1 MRAFRNVVAYM
12 GFGFYWA
19 WIFVSFNSVGSLGQ
33 NLSIDALTSSHLAS
47 SVAAILPLLAAF
59 LLRGKIEALPHRA
72 LFALVVSSSALASV
86 STACMQAFFAQPIMH
101 AAAAASAGLFVV
113 GPMLAW
119 GVVYGSLDAKNAVI
133 RTALSFAFAG
143 LVYFAT
149 SFMPWSVA
157 ALVATALPLATGLSA
172 CACFS
177 RGSNRAVGWEGG
189 IPQESPSHSPV
200 PIGAL
205 VGLAVVTFVYGGLR
219 VYSAHASAEFSG
231 PSVLF
236 VSVVAASVIILFYIR
251 CSFPRMSLNLGVLY
265 RVALIAF
272 AAVLMLAAVG
282 EEVAAI
288 PLEALVRCGMML
300 FEMLTWVL
308 LAETVRTGSM
318 SALAVFSAG
327 RLAVHVGI
335 SLGEGSA
342 LVFGVSSL
350 QFLVCAVVALI
361 VAAGFLF
368 RDADTT
374 FFFASP
380 TEDELRRIARKR
392 SVSDGESSR
401 AETTLE
407 VCVSDA
413 IAEAGGEF
421 DARVGDMLKRSLE
434 DRIDSVAS
442 RYGFSARE
450 REVFELWV
458 TGHDA
463 QYIQDELVISRSTV
477 KTHVRHIYEKCDV
490 HSRSDLMRVLER
502 D

>member
-1 MRAFRNVVAYM
+1 MRAFRDIVAYM

-19 WIFVSFNSVGSLGQ
+19 WIFVSFNSAGSLGQ
-33 NLSIDALTSSHLAS
+33 NLSIDALMSSHLAS
-47 SVAAILPLLAAF
+47 SVAAILPLLVAF
-59 LLRGKIEALPHRA
+59 LLRGKIENLPPRA
-72 LFALVVSSSALASV
+72 FLAIVVCASVLASV
-86 STACMQAFFAQPIMH
+86 STGCMQAFSGQPIAH

-119 GVVYGSLDAKNAVI
+119 GVAYGSLDAKRAVI
-133 RTALSFAFAG
+133 CTALSFAFAG

-149 SFMPWSVA
+149 SLMPWSVA

-172 CACFS
+172 CWCFT
-177 RGSNRAVGWEGG
+177 GDSNHATAREGG
-189 IPQESPSHSPV
+189 ISQEPLSRASIPV
-200 PIGAL
+200 GTL

-236 VSVVAASVIILFYIR
+236 VSVVAASTIMLLYTLLM
-251 CSFPRMSLNLGVLY
+251 PRTSLNLGVLY

-308 LAETVRTGSM
+308 LAETVRTGGVP
-318 SALAVFSAG
+318 ALAVFSAG

-380 TEDELRRIARKR
+380 TEDELRRITRKR
-392 SVSDGESSR
+392 SVFDGEPSR
-401 AETTLE
+401 EETALE
-407 VCVSDA
+407 ACVSDA
-413 IAEAGGEF
+413 TAEAGGDF

-434 DRIDSVAS
+434 DRIDCVAS
-442 RYGFSARE
+442 RYGFSVRE

>member
-1 MRAFRNVVAYM
+1 MRAFRDVVAYM

-19 WIFVSFNSVGSLGQ
+19 WIFVSFNSAGSLGQ
-33 NLSIDALTSSHLAS
+33 NLPIDALTSSHLVS

-59 LLRGKIEALPHRA
+59 LLRGKIEALSHRA
-72 LFALVVSSSALASV
+72 LFALVVSSSVLASV
-86 STACMQAFFAQPIMH
+86 STACIQVFFAQPIVYGL
-101 AAAAASAGLFVV
+101 ATASSGLFVV

-119 GVVYGSLDAKNAVI
+119 GVVYGALDAKNAVI
-133 RTALSFAFAG
+133 CTALSFAFAG
-143 LVYFAT
+143 FVYFAI
-149 SFMPWSVA
+149 SFMPWPVA
-157 ALVATALPLATGLSA
+157 ASVATALPLATGLSV
-172 CACFS
+172 CAFLS
-177 RGSNRAVGWEGG
+177 GGSNRATGREGG
-189 IPQESPSHSPV
+189 ISQEPSSRSSI
-200 PIGAL
+200 PIGTL

-231 PSVLF
+231 PSVLL
-236 VSVVAASVIILFYIR
+236 VSVVIASAIMLLYTLLI
-251 CSFPRMSLNLGVLY
+251 PRTSLNLGVLY

-327 RLAVHVGI
+327 RLAVHIGI
-335 SLGEGSA
+335 SLGEESA

-350 QFLVCAVVALI
+350 EFLVCAVVALI

-380 TEDELRRIARKR
+380 TEDELRRITQDHSSLVGA
-392 SVSDGESSR
+392 SVETDG
-401 AETTLE
+401 APGA
-407 VCVSDA
+407 CASDA
-413 IAEAGGEF
+413 VGVG
-421 DARVGDMLKRSLE
+421 DGSDVQVGDMLKRSLE

>member
-1 MRAFRNVVAYM
+1 MRAFRDIVAYM

-19 WIFVSFNSVGSLGQ
+19 WIFVSFNSAGSLGQ
-33 NLSIDALTSSHLAS
+33 NLPIDALMSSHLAS
-47 SVAAILPLLAAF
+47 SVAAILPLLVAF
-59 LLRGKIEALPHRA
+59 LLRGKIENLPSRA
-72 LFALVVSSSALASV
+72 IFTIIVCASVLASV
-86 STACMQAFFAQPIMH
+86 STGCMQVFSGQPIAH
-101 AAAAASAGLFVV
+101 AVAAASAGLFVV

-119 GVVYGSLDAKNAVI
+119 GVAYGSLDAKRAVI
-133 RTALSFAFAG
+133 CTALSFAFAG

-149 SFMPWSVA
+149 SLMPWSVA

-172 CACFS
+172 CLCFT
-177 RGSNRAVGWEGG
+177 RDSNHATAREGG
-189 IPQESPSHSPV
+189 ISQEPLSRSSIPV
-200 PIGAL
+200 GTL

-236 VSVVAASVIILFYIR
+236 VSVVAASTIMLLYTLLM
-251 CSFPRMSLNLGVLY
+251 PRTSLNLGVLY

-308 LAETVRTGSM
+308 LAETVRTGGVP
-318 SALAVFSAG
+318 ALAVFSAG
-327 RLAVHVGI
+327 RFAVHVGI

-380 TEDELRRIARKR
+380 TEDELRRITRKR
-392 SVSDGESSR
+392 SVSDGEPSR
-401 AETTLE
+401 EETALE
-407 VCVSDA
+407 ACVRDA
-413 IAEAGGEF
+413 TAEAGGDF
-421 DARVGDMLKRSLE
+421 DTRVGDMLKRSLE

-442 RYGFSARE
+442 RYGFSVRE

>member
-1 MRAFRNVVAYM
+1 MRAFRDVVAYM

-19 WIFVSFNSVGSLGQ
+19 WIFVSFNSAGSLGQ
-33 NLSIDALTSSHLAS
+33 NLPIDALTSSHLVS

-59 LLRGKIEALPHRA
+59 LLRGKIEALSHRA
-72 LFALVVSSSALASV
+72 LFALVVSSSVLASV
-86 STACMQAFFAQPIMH
+86 STACMQVFFAQPIVYEL
-101 AAAAASAGLFVV
+101 ATASSGLFVV

-119 GVVYGSLDAKNAVI
+119 GVVYGSLDAKNAVVC
-133 RTALSFAFAG
+133 TALSFALAA
-143 LVYFAT
+143 LIYFVV
-149 SFMPWSVA
+149 SFVPGPVA
-157 ALVATALPLATGLSA
+157 ALIATMLPLAAGLGA
-172 CACFS
+172 CACLFGNSNGAS
-177 RGSNRAVGWEGG
+177 RRESGISQGSSIRASVSVGTL
-189 IPQESPSHSPV
+189 I
-200 PIGAL
+200 
-205 VGLAVVTFVYGGLR
+205 GLAVVTFVYGGLR
-219 VYSAHASAEFSG
+219 VYSVHASAEFSG

-236 VSVVAASVIILFYIR
+236 VSVVIASAIMLLYMLLI
-251 CSFPRMSLNLGVLY
+251 PRTSLNLGVLY

-300 FEMLTWVL
+300 FEILTWVL
-308 LAETVRTGSM
+308 LAETVRTGNV

-342 LVFGVSSL
+342 LVFGASSL
-350 QFLVCAVVALI
+350 EFLVCAVIALI

-380 TEDELRRIARKR
+380 TEDELRRITRKR
-392 SVSDGESSR
+392 SSIEEEPSG
-401 AETTLE
+401 AEGALE
-407 VCVSDA
+407 ACASDA
-413 IAEAGGEF
+413 AVEAGGDS
-421 DARVGDMLKRSLE
+421 DARVGDMLKQSLE

>member
-1 MRAFRNVVAYM
+1 MRAFRNIVAYM

-47 SVAAILPLLAAF
+47 SVAAILPLLAVF

-72 LFALVVSSSALASV
+72 LFALVVSSSVLASV
-86 STACMQAFFAQPIMH
+86 STACMQAFFAQPIMY

-133 RTALSFAFAG
+133 CTALSFAFAG
-143 LVYFAT
+143 LIYFAT

-157 ALVATALPLATGLSA
+157 AFVATALPLATGLGA

-189 IPQESPSHSPV
+189 IPQEPPSHSPV

-219 VYSAHASAEFSG
+219 VYSVHASAEFSG

-236 VSVVAASVIILFYIR
+236 VSVVAASAIMLLYTLLI
-251 CSFPRMSLNLGVLY
+251 PRTSLNLGVLY

-327 RLAVHVGI
+327 RFAVHVGI

-350 QFLVCAVVALI
+350 EFLVCAVVALI

-401 AETTLE
+401 EETTLK

-413 IAEAGGEF
+413 IAEAGGDF

-442 RYGFSARE
+442 RYSFSARE

>member
-1 MRAFRNVVAYM
+1 MRAFRDVVAYM

-19 WIFVSFNSVGSLGQ
+19 WIFVSFNSAGSLGQ
-33 NLSIDALTSSHLAS
+33 NLPIDALTSSHLVS

-59 LLRGKIEALPHRA
+59 LLRGKIEALSHRA
-72 LFALVVSSSALASV
+72 LFALVVSSSVLASV
-86 STACMQAFFAQPIMH
+86 STACIQVFFAQPIVYGL
-101 AAAAASAGLFVV
+101 ATASSGLFVV

-119 GVVYGSLDAKNAVI
+119 GVVYGALDAKNAVI
-133 RTALSFAFAG
+133 CTALSFAFAG
-143 LVYFAT
+143 FVYFAI
-149 SFMPWSVA
+149 SFMPWPVA
-157 ALVATALPLATGLSA
+157 ASVATALPLATGLSV
-172 CACFS
+172 CAFLS
-177 RGSNRAVGWEGG
+177 GGSNRATGREGG
-189 IPQESPSHSPV
+189 ISQEPSSRSSI
-200 PIGAL
+200 PIGTL

-231 PSVLF
+231 PSVLL
-236 VSVVAASVIILFYIR
+236 VSVVIASASMLLYTLLI
-251 CSFPRMSLNLGVLY
+251 PRTSLNLGVLY

-327 RLAVHVGI
+327 RLAVHIGI
-335 SLGEGSA
+335 SLGEESA

-350 QFLVCAVVALI
+350 EFLVCAVVALI

-380 TEDELRRIARKR
+380 TEDELRRITQDHSSLVGA
-392 SVSDGESSR
+392 SVETDG
-401 AETTLE
+401 APGA
-407 VCVSDA
+407 CASDA
-413 IAEAGGEF
+413 VGVG
-421 DARVGDMLKRSLE
+421 DGSDVQVGDMLKRSLE

>member
-1 MRAFRNVVAYM
+1 MRAFRDIVAYM

-19 WIFVSFNSVGSLGQ
+19 WIFVSFNSAGSLGQ
-33 NLSIDALTSSHLAS
+33 TLSIDALTSSHLAS

-59 LLRGKIEALPHRA
+59 LLRGKIENLPPRA
-72 LFALVVSSSALASV
+72 FLAIVVCTSALASV
-86 STACMQAFFAQPIMH
+86 STGCMQVFSGQPIAH
-101 AAAAASAGLFVV
+101 AAAAASAGFFVV

-119 GVVYGSLDAKNAVI
+119 GVAYGSLDAKNAVI
-133 RTALSFAFAG
+133 CTALSFAFAG
-143 LVYFAT
+143 LVYFAA
-149 SFMPWSVA
+149 SLMPRSVA

-172 CACFS
+172 CSCFT
-177 RGSNRAVGWEGG
+177 RDSNRAAARESSISQEPPSRSSIPVGT
-189 IPQESPSHSPV
+189 
-200 PIGAL
+200 L

-219 VYSAHASAEFSG
+219 VYSTHASAEFSG

-236 VSVVAASVIILFYIR
+236 VSVVVASTIMLLYTLLM
-251 CSFPRMSLNLGVLY
+251 PRTSLNLGVLY

-288 PLEALVRCGMML
+288 PLEVLVRCGMML

-308 LAETVRTGSM
+308 LAETVRTGSVP
-318 SALAVFSAG
+318 ALAVFSAG

-350 QFLVCAVVALI
+350 QFLVCAVVSLI

-368 RDADTT
+368 RDVDTT

-392 SVSDGESSR
+392 SVSDGEPSK
-401 AETTLE
+401 AKTTLE
-407 VCVSDA
+407 VRASDVT
-413 IAEAGGEF
+413 AE
-421 DARVGDMLKRSLE
+421 VGDMLKRSLE

-442 RYGFSARE
+442 RYGFSVRE

>member
-1 MRAFRNVVAYM
+1 MRAFRDIVAYM

-19 WIFVSFNSVGSLGQ
+19 WIFVSFNSAGSLGQ
-33 NLSIDALTSSHLAS
+33 NLPIEVLTSSHLVS
-47 SVAAILPLLAAF
+47 SIAAILPLFAAF
-59 LLRGKIEALPHRA
+59 LLRRKIENLPSR
-72 LFALVVSSSALASV
+72 
-86 STACMQAFFAQPIMH
+86 AFFAIVVCASVLASISTGCMQVFSGQPIVH

-133 RTALSFAFAG
+133 CTALSFAFAG
-143 LVYFAT
+143 LVYFAA
-149 SFMPWSVA
+149 SFMPWLVA
-157 ALVATALPLATGLSA
+157 ASIATALPLATGLSA

-177 RGSNRAVGWEGG
+177 CDSNRAAGREDG
-189 IPQESPSHSPV
+189 ISQESSRSSIPV
-200 PIGAL
+200 GTL

-236 VSVVAASVIILFYIR
+236 VSVVAASAIMLLYTLLI
-251 CSFPRMSLNLGVLY
+251 PRTSLNLGVLY

-308 LAETVRTGSM
+308 LAETVRTGSI

-350 QFLVCAVVALI
+350 EFLVCAVVALI

-380 TEDELRRIARKR
+380 TEDELRRITR
-392 SVSDGESSR
+392 DHSSPVGAS
-401 AETTLE
+401 AETDGALGA
-407 VCVSDA
+407 CASDTV
-413 IAEAGGEF
+413 GVGNGS
-421 DARVGDMLKRSLE
+421 DVQVGDMLKRSLE

-477 KTHVRHIYEKCDV
+477 KTHVRHIYEKCEV

>member
-1 MRAFRNVVAYM
+1 MRAFRDIVAYM

-19 WIFVSFNSVGSLGQ
+19 WIFVSFNSAGSLGQ
-33 NLSIDALTSSHLAS
+33 NLPIDALMSSHLAS
-47 SVAAILPLLAAF
+47 SVAAILPLLVAF
-59 LLRGKIEALPHRA
+59 LLRGKIENLPPRA
-72 LFALVVSSSALASV
+72 IFAIIVCASVLASV
-86 STACMQAFFAQPIMH
+86 STGCMQVFSGQPIAH
-101 AAAAASAGLFVV
+101 AVAAASAGLFVV

-119 GVVYGSLDAKNAVI
+119 GVAYGSLDAKRAVI
-133 RTALSFAFAG
+133 CTALSFAFAG

-149 SFMPWSVA
+149 SLMPWSVA

-172 CACFS
+172 CLCFTRDSNHATAREGSISQEPLS
-177 RGSNRAVGWEGG
+177 RSSIPVGT
-189 IPQESPSHSPV
+189 
-200 PIGAL
+200 L

-236 VSVVAASVIILFYIR
+236 VSVVAASTIMLLYTLLM
-251 CSFPRMSLNLGVLY
+251 PRTSLNLGVLY

-308 LAETVRTGSM
+308 LAETVRTGGVP
-318 SALAVFSAG
+318 ALAVFSAG

-380 TEDELRRIARKR
+380 TEDELRRITRKR
-392 SVSDGESSR
+392 SVSDGEPSK
-401 AETTLE
+401 AKTTLE
-407 VCVSDA
+407 VCASDTT
-413 IAEAGGEF
+413 AEAGGDF
-421 DARVGDMLKRSLE
+421 DTRVGDMLKRSLE

-442 RYGFSARE
+442 RYGFSVRE

>member
-1 MRAFRNVVAYM
+1 MRAFRDVVAYM

-19 WIFVSFNSVGSLGQ
+19 WIFVSFNSAGSLGQ
-33 NLSIDALTSSHLAS
+33 NLPIDALTSSHLVS

-59 LLRGKIEALPHRA
+59 LLRGKIEALSHRA
-72 LFALVVSSSALASV
+72 LFALVVSSSVLASV
-86 STACMQAFFAQPIMH
+86 STACIQVFFAQPIVYGL
-101 AAAAASAGLFVV
+101 ATASSGLFVV

-119 GVVYGSLDAKNAVI
+119 GVVYGALDAKNAVI
-133 RTALSFAFAG
+133 CTALSFAFAG
-143 LVYFAT
+143 FVYFAI
-149 SFMPWSVA
+149 SFMPWPVA
-157 ALVATALPLATGLSA
+157 ASVATALPLATGLSV
-172 CACFS
+172 CACLS
-177 RGSNRAVGWEGG
+177 GGSNRATGREGG
-189 IPQESPSHSPV
+189 ISQEPSSRSSI
-200 PIGAL
+200 PIGTL

-231 PSVLF
+231 PSVLL
-236 VSVVAASVIILFYIR
+236 VSVVIASAIMLLYTLLI
-251 CSFPRMSLNLGVLY
+251 PRTSLNLGVLY

-327 RLAVHVGI
+327 RLAVHIGI
-335 SLGEGSA
+335 SLGEESA

-350 QFLVCAVVALI
+350 EFLVCAVVALI

-380 TEDELRRIARKR
+380 TEDELRRITQDHSSLVGA
-392 SVSDGESSR
+392 SVETDG
-401 AETTLE
+401 APGA
-407 VCVSDA
+407 CASDA
-413 IAEAGGEF
+413 VGVG
-421 DARVGDMLKRSLE
+421 DGSDVQVGDMLKRSLE

>member
-1 MRAFRNVVAYM
+1 MRAFRDVVAYM

-19 WIFVSFNSVGSLGQ
+19 WIFVSFNSAGSLGQ
-33 NLSIDALTSSHLAS
+33 NLPIDALTSSHLVS

-59 LLRGKIEALPHRA
+59 LLRGKIEALSHRA
-72 LFALVVSSSALASV
+72 LFALVVSSSVLASV
-86 STACMQAFFAQPIMH
+86 STACMQVFFAQPIVYEL
-101 AAAAASAGLFVV
+101 ATASSGLFVV

-119 GVVYGSLDAKNAVI
+119 GVVYGALDAKNAVI
-133 RTALSFAFAG
+133 CTALSFAFAG
-143 LVYFAT
+143 FVYFAI
-149 SFMPWSVA
+149 SFMPWPVA
-157 ALVATALPLATGLSA
+157 ASVATALPLATGLSV
-172 CACFS
+172 CACLS
-177 RGSNRAVGWEGG
+177 GGSNRATGREGG
-189 IPQESPSHSPV
+189 ISQEPSSRSSI
-200 PIGAL
+200 PIGTL

-231 PSVLF
+231 PSVLL
-236 VSVVAASVIILFYIR
+236 VSVVIASAIMLLYTLLI
-251 CSFPRMSLNLGVLY
+251 PRTSLNLGVLY

-327 RLAVHVGI
+327 RLAVHIGI
-335 SLGEGSA
+335 SLGEESA

-350 QFLVCAVVALI
+350 EFLVCAVVALI

-380 TEDELRRIARKR
+380 TEDELRRITQDHSSLVGA
-392 SVSDGESSR
+392 SVETDG
-401 AETTLE
+401 APGA
-407 VCVSDA
+407 CASDA
-413 IAEAGGEF
+413 VGVG
-421 DARVGDMLKRSLE
+421 DGSDVQVGDMLKRSLE

>member
-1 MRAFRNVVAYM
+1 MRAFRDIVAYM

-19 WIFVSFNSVGSLGQ
+19 WIFVSFNPAGSLGQ
-33 NLSIDALTSSHLAS
+33 NLPIDALMSSHLAS
-47 SVAAILPLLAAF
+47 SVAAILPLLVAF
-59 LLRGKIEALPHRA
+59 LLRGKIENLSPCAIFTIIVCA
-72 LFALVVSSSALASV
+72 SVLASV
-86 STACMQAFFAQPIMH
+86 STGCMQVFSGQPIAH
-101 AAAAASAGLFVV
+101 AVAAASAGLFVV

-119 GVVYGSLDAKNAVI
+119 GVAYGSLDAKRAVI
-133 RTALSFAFAG
+133 CTALSFAFAG

-149 SFMPWSVA
+149 SLMPWSVA

-172 CACFS
+172 CLCFTRDSNHASPGGRISQEPLS
-177 RGSNRAVGWEGG
+177 RSSIPVGT
-189 IPQESPSHSPV
+189 
-200 PIGAL
+200 L

-236 VSVVAASVIILFYIR
+236 VSVVVASTIMLLYTLLM
-251 CSFPRMSLNLGVLY
+251 PRTSLNLGVLY

-288 PLEALVRCGMML
+288 PLEVLVRCGMML

-308 LAETVRTGSM
+308 LAETVRTGSVP
-318 SALAVFSAG
+318 ALAVFSAG

-380 TEDELRRIARKR
+380 TEDELRRITRKR
-392 SVSDGESSR
+392 SVSDGEPSR

-407 VCVSDA
+407 VCTSDVT
-413 IAEAGGEF
+413 AEVGGGF

>member
-1 MRAFRNVVAYM
+1 MRAFRDIVAYM

-19 WIFVSFNSVGSLGQ
+19 WIFVSFNSAGSLGQ
-33 NLSIDALTSSHLAS
+33 NLPIDALMSSHLAS
-47 SVAAILPLLAAF
+47 SVAAILPLLVAF
-59 LLRGKIEALPHRA
+59 LLRGKIENLPPRA
-72 LFALVVSSSALASV
+72 IFAIIVCASVLASV
-86 STACMQAFFAQPIMH
+86 STGCMQVFSGQPIAH
-101 AAAAASAGLFVV
+101 AVAAASAGLFVV

-119 GVVYGSLDAKNAVI
+119 GVAYGSLDAKRAVI
-133 RTALSFAFAG
+133 CTALSFAFAG

-149 SFMPWSVA
+149 SLMPWSVA

-172 CACFS
+172 CLCFT
-177 RGSNRAVGWEGG
+177 RDSNHATAREGG
-189 IPQESPSHSPV
+189 ISQEPLSRSSIPV
-200 PIGAL
+200 GTL

-236 VSVVAASVIILFYIR
+236 VSVVAASTIMLLYTLLM
-251 CSFPRMSLNLGVLY
+251 PRTSLNLGVLY

-308 LAETVRTGSM
+308 LAETVRTGGVP
-318 SALAVFSAG
+318 ALAVFSAG
-327 RLAVHVGI
+327 RFVVHVGI

-380 TEDELRRIARKR
+380 TEDELRRITRKR
-392 SVSDGESSR
+392 SVSDGEPSR
-401 AETTLE
+401 EETALE
-407 VCVSDA
+407 ACVSDTT
-413 IAEAGGEF
+413 AEAGGDF
-421 DARVGDMLKRSLE
+421 DTRVGDMLKRSLE

-442 RYGFSARE
+442 RYGFSVRE

>member
-1 MRAFRNVVAYM
+1 MRAFRDVVAYM

-19 WIFVSFNSVGSLGQ
+19 WIFVSFNSAGSLGQ
-33 NLSIDALTSSHLAS
+33 NLPIDALTSSHLVS

-59 LLRGKIEALPHRA
+59 LLRGKIEALSHRA
-72 LFALVVSSSALASV
+72 LFALVVSSSVLASV
-86 STACMQAFFAQPIMH
+86 STACIQVFFAQPIVYGL
-101 AAAAASAGLFVV
+101 ATASSGPFVV

-119 GVVYGSLDAKNAVI
+119 GVVYGALDAKNAVI
-133 RTALSFAFAG
+133 CTALSFAFAG
-143 LVYFAT
+143 FVYFAI
-149 SFMPWSVA
+149 SFMPWPVA
-157 ALVATALPLATGLSA
+157 ASVATALPLATGLSV
-172 CACFS
+172 CACLS
-177 RGSNRAVGWEGG
+177 GGSNRATGREGG
-189 IPQESPSHSPV
+189 ISQEPSSRSSI
-200 PIGAL
+200 PIGTL

-231 PSVLF
+231 PSVLL
-236 VSVVAASVIILFYIR
+236 VSVVIASAIMLLYTLLI
-251 CSFPRMSLNLGVLY
+251 PRTSLNLGVLY

-327 RLAVHVGI
+327 RLAVHIGI
-335 SLGEGSA
+335 SLGEESA

-350 QFLVCAVVALI
+350 EFLVCAVVALI

-380 TEDELRRIARKR
+380 TEDELRRITQDHSSLVGA
-392 SVSDGESSR
+392 SVETDG
-401 AETTLE
+401 APGA
-407 VCVSDA
+407 CASDA
-413 IAEAGGEF
+413 VGVG
-421 DARVGDMLKRSLE
+421 DGSDVQVGDMLKRSLE

>member
-1 MRAFRNVVAYM
+1 MRAFRDIVAYM

-19 WIFVSFNSVGSLGQ
+19 WIFVSFNSAGSLGQ
-33 NLSIDALTSSHLAS
+33 NLSIGALTSSHLAS

-59 LLRGKIEALPHRA
+59 LLRGKIEILSPRA
-72 LFALVVSSSALASV
+72 FFAIIVCSSVLASV
-86 STACMQAFFAQPIMH
+86 STGCMQVFYGQPIAH
-101 AAAAASAGLFVV
+101 AAAAASAGFFIV

-119 GVVYGSLDAKNAVI
+119 GVAYGSLDAKNAVI
-133 RTALSFAFAG
+133 CTALSFAFAG
-143 LVYFAT
+143 LVYFTA
-149 SFMPWSVA
+149 SLMPRSVA

-172 CACFS
+172 RTYFT
-177 RGSNRAVGWEGG
+177 RDSNRAAAWEGG
-189 IPQESPSHSPV
+189 ISQEPPSRSSIPV
-200 PIGAL
+200 GTL

-236 VSVVAASVIILFYIR
+236 VSVVVASTIMLLYTLLM
-251 CSFPRMSLNLGVLY
+251 PRTSLNLGVLY

-288 PLEALVRCGMML
+288 PLEVLVRCGMML

-308 LAETVRTGSM
+308 LAETVRTGSVP
-318 SALAVFSAG
+318 ALAVFSAG

-380 TEDELRRIARKR
+380 TEDELRRITRKR
-392 SVSDGESSR
+392 SVSDGEPSK
-401 AETTLE
+401 AKTTLE
-407 VCVSDA
+407 VCASEVT
-413 IAEAGGEF
+413 AEAGGDF

-442 RYGFSARE
+442 RYGFSVRE

>member
-1 MRAFRNVVAYM
+1 M
-12 GFGFYWA
+12 
-19 WIFVSFNSVGSLGQ
+19 
-33 NLSIDALTSSHLAS
+33 
-47 SVAAILPLLAAF
+47 
-59 LLRGKIEALPHRA
+59 
-72 LFALVVSSSALASV
+72 
-86 STACMQAFFAQPIMH
+86 
-101 AAAAASAGLFVV
+101 
-113 GPMLAW
+113 
-119 GVVYGSLDAKNAVI
+119 
-133 RTALSFAFAG
+133 
-143 LVYFAT
+143 
-149 SFMPWSVA
+149 
-157 ALVATALPLATGLSA
+157 
-172 CACFS
+172 
-177 RGSNRAVGWEGG
+177 
-189 IPQESPSHSPV
+189 
-200 PIGAL
+200 
-205 VGLAVVTFVYGGLR
+205 
-219 VYSAHASAEFSG
+219 YSAHASAEFSG
-231 PSVLF
+231 PSVLL
-236 VSVVAASVIILFYIR
+236 VSVVIASAIMLLYTLLI
-251 CSFPRMSLNLGVLY
+251 PRTSLNLGVLY

-327 RLAVHVGI
+327 RLAVHIGI
-335 SLGEGSA
+335 SLGEESA

-350 QFLVCAVVALI
+350 EFLVCAVVALI

-380 TEDELRRIARKR
+380 TEDELRRITQDHSSLVGA
-392 SVSDGESSR
+392 SVETDG
-401 AETTLE
+401 APGA
-407 VCVSDA
+407 CASDA
-413 IAEAGGEF
+413 VGVG
-421 DARVGDMLKRSLE
+421 DGSDVQVGDMLKRSLE